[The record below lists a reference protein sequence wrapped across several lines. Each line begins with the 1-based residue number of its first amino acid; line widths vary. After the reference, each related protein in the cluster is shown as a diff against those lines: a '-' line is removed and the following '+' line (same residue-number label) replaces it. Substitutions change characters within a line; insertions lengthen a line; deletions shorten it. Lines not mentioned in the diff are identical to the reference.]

1 MRTKLDDILL
11 IKTSFER
18 ESILE
23 FEDKSELNTDV
34 NISHGVTAE
43 NILIVN
49 FEYTLKLELKTDNN
63 LLPQFQYSSTHVAQ
77 FELEEGSKDEE
88 DFENK
93 LERFANINAAA
104 MIFPFIR
111 ENAATI
117 SAKAGMSPIMIP
129 VTNFVKMYEE
139 NKKKD

>member
-23 FEDKSELNTDV
+23 FEDKFELNTDV

>member
-23 FEDKSELNTDV
+23 FEYKFELNTDV